1 MRENYIYTHTH
12 KTKSR
17 WGQQNPFLSH
27 LFFWEGKTLLGEDEV
42 SWIRAGGG
50 HSPSPN
56 KFATISL
63 NSILKLAHFQVQKP
77 LHLSNSSWG
86 LKNKIG
92 RECPHSWSWI
102 AVYPKK
108 HMILGFNFQPVSAK
122 ETVRRLFFQP
132 YLVYHN
138 KHQ

>member
-56 KFATISL
+56 NFATISL

-86 LKNKIG
+86 VKTRLESAHILG
-92 RECPHSWSWI
+92 VGQLFI
-102 AVYPKK
+102 QKK